1 MEILNLTT
9 NNRTHYKNE
18 RVPFDPYSFFNTDQM
33 VHAYYHILQHNKLLI
48 LLIIKIK
55 IL

>member
-9 NNRTHYKNE
+9 NNGMYYENE
-18 RVPFDPYSFFNTDQM
+18 RVPFDPFSFFNTDQM

-48 LLIIKIK
+48 LLIIRIK